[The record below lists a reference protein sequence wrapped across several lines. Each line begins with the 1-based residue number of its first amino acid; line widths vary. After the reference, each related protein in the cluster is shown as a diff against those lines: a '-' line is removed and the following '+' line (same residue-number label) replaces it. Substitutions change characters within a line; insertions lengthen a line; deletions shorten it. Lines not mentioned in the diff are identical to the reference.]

1 VPVIKKKKEQEEDL
15 LVMAINRSIESRLLT
30 PKLNIM
36 KAIEILSK
44 EYYERLTEDDF
55 LCAIETLSDD
65 IKASVFISLS
75 RKDTRDKWLERH
87 ASIIL
92 I

>member
-1 VPVIKKKKEQEEDL
+1 
-15 LVMAINRSIESRLLT
+15 MAINRSIESRLLT
-30 PKLNIM
+30 PKSNIM
-36 KAIEILSK
+36 KAIEILSE

-55 LCAIETLSDD
+55 VRAIDTLSDD

-75 RKDTRDKWLERH
+75 RKDTRDNWLERH